1 MAQLVK
7 NQPSVWETLVLS
19 LGKITWRNERQPTP
33 VFCLENSIDSIVHG
47 VAKSQSDFHFLSRP
61 LSAIGSHVVFQ
72 ANGKLTLRNLEW
84 GQLIKTDVRSKI
96 VQTRNYLGKTLPTWG
111 SPCYMPVILN
121 MEHCSD
127 QVFLQWSLHSR
138 HMHFP
143 ALWLS
148 FLASIHA
155 SKYIEITFI
164 DVKDYGETR

>member
-1 MAQLVK
+1 MGLQTVR
-7 NQPSVWETLVLS
+7 VTL
-19 LGKITWRNERQPTP
+19 T
-33 VFCLENSIDSIVHG
+33 F
-47 VAKSQSDFHFLSRP
+47 FHLL

-72 ANGKLTLRNLEW
+72 VNGKLTLRNLGW
-84 GQLIKTDVRSKI
+84 GQLIETDVSSKI

-111 SPCYMPVILN
+111 SPYYTPVILN
-121 MEHCSD
+121 MERCSD

-138 HMHFP
+138 HILFP

>member
-1 MAQLVK
+1 MCFSQVSEIWK
-7 NQPSVWETLVLS
+7 NQRHFLWEILIKM
-19 LGKITWRNERQPTP
+19 KIFPIYKNTEYDYVKP
-33 VFCLENSIDSIVHG
+33 IVHPLH
-47 VAKSQSDFHFLSRP
+47 SLSP
-61 LSAIGSHVVFQ
+61 CICDHG
-72 ANGKLTLRNLEW
+72 
-84 GQLIKTDVRSKI
+84 IKTDVRSKI

-111 SPCYMPVILN
+111 SPCYTPVILN

-148 FLASIHA
+148 FLVSIHA